1 MHTVVVRTSYG
12 RSIRVCVWATFIIGN
27 RGQQYGDVI
36 TAYVITKHVVM
47 DCPYTIEVSISHF
60 FR

>member
-1 MHTVVVRTSYG
+1 MHTVVVPPMVDLSEY
-12 RSIRVCVWATFIIGN
+12 VCGQHLIIGN
-27 RGQQYGDVI
+27 SQYGDVI

-47 DCPYTIEVSISHF
+47 DCPYTIEVSIPHF